1 MKKILSVMASITAIL
16 MFSKHFG
23 NDFADQ
29 NYNKLAIVLIIGLLG
44 QGIFHFWG
52 KNTHSPKGD

>member
-1 MKKILSVMASITAIL
+1 MKKVFSIMTSITAIL
-16 MFSKHFG
+16 MVSKRFG
-23 NDFADQ
+23 NDFAEQ
-29 NYNKLAIVLIIGLLG
+29 NYNKLAIVLIICLLG